1 MLRLFLRLYVILAI
15 GLAAAIWLVN
25 YTFDELLP
33 EANETYNREALRGP
47 AYGLVEQLR
56 PLRGTSARPGWTSC
70 KCIMACASSWCPK
83 TPRR

>member
-1 MLRLFLRLYVILAI
+1 
-15 GLAAAIWLVN
+15 N

-56 PLRGTSARPGWTSC
+56 ALRGDERQARLAELQPHYGLRLKLVQKDSQALTEREQ
-70 KCIMACASSWCPK
+70 
-83 TPRR
+83 TLLDQG